1 MSIVLLIACI
11 VVVTLIDWIA
21 VLRDW
26 GRVEEVAK
34 PLVMLLLLV
43 VTLESLDGAQRTAVA
58 AAVVFGLLGDV
69 ALLNRIDAFIAGLG
83 AFLVGH
89 LLYVAGFAIEG
100 LKPAPTAIGV
110 VAAVVLVGALG
121 RPIIAAVRHTP
132 LHIPVAVYVVVIAA
146 MVATSIGTTRWVAA
160 AGGVMFALSDAL
172 LGNDR
177 FVTPRTDRRIV
188 VMVLYHLGQFAIVGG
203 LA

>member
-1 MSIVLLIACI
+1 MLIACI

-100 LKPAPTAIGV
+100 LKPVPTAIGV

-146 MVATSIGTTRWVAA
+146 MVASTASAT
-160 AGGVMFALSDAL
+160 
-172 LGNDR
+172 
-177 FVTPRTDRRIV
+177 
-188 VMVLYHLGQFAIVGG
+188 
-203 LA
+203 

>member
-1 MSIVLLIACI
+1 MLIACI

-160 AGGVMFALSDAL
+160 AGGVMFAVSDAL

>member
-1 MSIVLLIACI
+1 MLIACI

-100 LKPAPTAIGV
+100 LKPVPTAIGV

>member
-1 MSIVLLIACI
+1 MLIACI